1 MGSVAQ
7 RIREQ
12 RRSQSETES
21 LSHTTNLAPLS
32 DSTEA
37 LDNKHPSSSASHP
50 DAEFAIDDIQIDLQ
64 FPPLEPNGERKL
76 PDPTRLRTFKRLL
89 SRQGRV
95 SPCNP
100 RLVQEYL

>member
-1 MGSVAQ
+1 M
-7 RIREQ
+7 IF
-12 RRSQSETES
+12 T
-21 LSHTTNLAPLS
+21 S
-32 DSTEA
+32 DLQFPA
-37 LDNKHPSSSASHP
+37 ASSSASHP